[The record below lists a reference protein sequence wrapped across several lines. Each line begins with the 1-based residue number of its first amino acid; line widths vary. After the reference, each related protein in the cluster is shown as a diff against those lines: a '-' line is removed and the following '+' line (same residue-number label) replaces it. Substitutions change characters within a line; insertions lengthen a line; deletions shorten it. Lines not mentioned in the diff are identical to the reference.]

1 MSRVVYHRGNVPSG
15 PFNPLAG
22 VNVRRA
28 HAERTRRT
36 LFRSDGSIAGTE
48 DRETLTLDTDA
59 SGPMLTGAQMHRLDS
74 PLWRLL
80 YLVRQLFYALVG
92 TAFLTIGSALS
103 LSITYDIT
111 HSAGLALIAVAAFWG
126 ICYGISCTKS

>member
-1 MSRVVYHRGNVPSG
+1 VSRVVYHRGNVPSG

-59 SGPMLTGAQMHRLDS
+59 SGPMLTGKQMRRLDS
-74 PLWRLL
+74 PAWRLL
-80 YLVRQLFYALVG
+80 YLVRQAFHVLIG
-92 TAFLTIGSALS
+92 TAFLTIGSALV

-111 HSAGLALIAVAAFWG
+111 HSAGLALIAVAAFGG
-126 ICYGISCTKS
+126 ICFGISSST